1 MVCDV
6 SGYLFL
12 IYLYTSMLFNFFMSI
27 FIYLLYLMVFAIF
40 DMITCKLIVGN
51 CRQICH
57 LLAGSKAV
65 DMIWRRMDR
74 TGRDG

>member
-1 MVCDV
+1 MP
-6 SGYLFL
+6 
-12 IYLYTSMLFNFFMSI
+12 I
-27 FIYLLYLMVFAIF
+27 FIYLLYLIMVFAIF

-57 LLAGSKAV
+57 LQAGSKAV